1 MDLSK
6 QLATKQI
13 AKKSTLTIGV
23 FDGVHLGH
31 LYLIKKLLEI
41 ADCKQSLSGIITFLN
56 HPSEILNPKFNPSFI
71 MDPNEKILLLEKT
84 GVDYV
89 IPITFN
95 QSISTMSAITFIDNL
110 QSNLNMKGLVVG
122 SDFAM
127 GKNRETTAIGL
138 QNLGLDK
145 KFSTDIIKPQE
156 INGIPLRS
164 TSVRNFLL
172 SGDIKNASKVLGR
185 NFNVSGTVAHGEKRG
200 RKLGYPTA
208 NLKTSTGIM
217 LPSNGIYATFAF
229 INGSKFM
236 SATSIGTNPTFEGNT
251 KTVETYILNFDK
263 DIYGQPI
270 KIEFIK
276 RLRDEMKFSSVES
289 LIAQMDVDIIKIE
302 KILKI

>member
-31 LYLIKKLLEI
+31 LYLIKKLIEI

-110 QSNLNMKGLVVG
+110 QSNLN
-122 SDFAM
+122 
-127 GKNRETTAIGL
+127 
-138 QNLGLDK
+138 
-145 KFSTDIIKPQE
+145 IK
-156 INGIPLRS
+156 
-164 TSVRNFLL
+164 
-172 SGDIKNASKVLGR
+172 
-185 NFNVSGTVAHGEKRG
+185 
-200 RKLGYPTA
+200 
-208 NLKTSTGIM
+208 
-217 LPSNGIYATFAF
+217 
-229 INGSKFM
+229 
-236 SATSIGTNPTFEGNT
+236 
-251 KTVETYILNFDK
+251 
-263 DIYGQPI
+263 
-270 KIEFIK
+270 
-276 RLRDEMKFSSVES
+276 
-289 LIAQMDVDIIKIE
+289 
-302 KILKI
+302 

>member
-31 LYLIKKLLEI
+31 LYLIKKLIEI
-41 ADCKQSLSGIITFLN
+41 AGCKQSLSGIITFLN

-289 LIAQMDVDIIKIE
+289 LITQMDIDIIKIE

>member
-31 LYLIKKLLEI
+31 LYLIKKLIEI

-289 LIAQMDVDIIKIE
+289 LITQMDIDIIKIE

>member
-1 MDLSK
+1 
-6 QLATKQI
+6 
-13 AKKSTLTIGV
+13 
-23 FDGVHLGH
+23 
-31 LYLIKKLLEI
+31 
-41 ADCKQSLSGIITFLN
+41 
-56 HPSEILNPKFNPSFI
+56 
-71 MDPNEKILLLEKT
+71 
-84 GVDYV
+84 
-89 IPITFN
+89 
-95 QSISTMSAITFIDNL
+95 
-110 QSNLNMKGLVVG
+110 
-122 SDFAM
+122 
-127 GKNRETTAIGL
+127 
-138 QNLGLDK
+138 
-145 KFSTDIIKPQE
+145 
-156 INGIPLRS
+156 
-164 TSVRNFLL
+164 L

-289 LIAQMDVDIIKIE
+289 LITQMDIDIIKIE

>member
-31 LYLIKKLLEI
+31 LYLIKKLIEI
-41 ADCKQSLSGIITFLN
+41 AGCKQSLSGIITFLN